1 MAFPYCQ
8 SCGFSISHVQMW
20 ELDYNESWA
29 LKNLCFVLEKTLES
43 PLDSKEIK
51 PASPKGNQSWIFTG
65 RTDTEAEAPILWP
78 LMWRTDS
85 FEELMMLVKYEG
97 RRRRGQQ
104 RIRWLDGIID
114 SMDMSLNKLWEM
126 VKDRE
131 TWYAAVHGV
140 AKSWAWLSDWTATM
154 MTNNT

>member
-20 ELDYNESWA
+20 ELDYNEGWA

-85 FEELMMLVKYEG
+85 FEELVMLVKYEG
-97 RRRRGQQ
+97 RRRRRQQ
-104 RIRWLDGIID
+104 RTRWLDGITD
-114 SMDMSLNKLWEM
+114 SVHRSLSKLWKM
-126 VKDRE
+126 TKDRD
-131 TWYAAVHGV
+131 TWHAVAHGA
-140 AKSWAWLSDWTATM
+140 AKSWIQLSKWTTAIIAF
-154 MTNNT
+154 